1 LSDRAT
7 AALTELGVEVL
18 TGSTVQRIDDEGV
31 VVSDRRVPAGNVFWA
46 AGVMASPAAKWLK
59 AEADRAGRV
68 KVTEDLSVP
77 GRPEIFA
84 VGDTALS
91 NGWNGKPVPGLAP
104 AAKQQGRYVASV
116 IRARIRGK
124 PKPAAFRYHHAGS
137 LATIGRKAAV
147 ADFGRLQLSGAVAW
161 WVWGLV
167 HILFLSGMRNRVV
180 IALEWF
186 WAYLTYRPST
196 RLITGDVQ
204 TPRRKTLMASRSA
217 A

>member
-1 LSDRAT
+1 
-7 AALTELGVEVL
+7 VL
-18 TGSTVQRIDDEGV
+18 TGSAVQRIDGEGV

-59 AEADRAGRV
+59 AEADQAGRV
-68 KVTEDLSVP
+68 KVSEDLSIP
-77 GRPEIFA
+77 NCPDTFA
-84 VGDTALS
+84 IGDTALS
-91 NGWNGKPVPGLAP
+91 NGWDSKPVPGLAP

-116 IRARIRGK
+116 HQVTHGRQLPAGTVPISSRGE
-124 PKPAAFRYHHAGS
+124 

-147 ADFGRLQLSGAVAW
+147 ADFGRLRLSGAIAW

-167 HILFLSGMRNRVV
+167 HILFLSGMRNRLV

-196 RLITGDVQ
+196 RLITGDL
-204 TPRRKTLMASRSA
+204 PIAARETLMPSRSA